1 MAKGAKRSIA
11 DTFVSVVAETSK
23 LASGIAKT
31 FRETDREA
39 KAAGKRWT
47 RELNEELRNV
57 HATVS
62 LDAAQARADATRL
75 REEIAARHA
84 HMRVD
89 VDYDHDRIAQLGGSL
104 VASLLPQ
111 LQQSMARGGSQ
122 AGSAFAEGAAGG
134 MRAGG
139 PLIAAAVLGLAG
151 VAAQASGAIGL
162 IPAAAVGAGAAVGAL
177 ALAFDGFGDAMK
189 NVKDPE
195 KFAESLGQLAPMAQS
210 VATTIQGL
218 MPVFDRLKFTV
229 SDAFFGPLTS
239 AIEPLVNTYMP
250 MLQGG
255 LSQMASVMGNALG
268 GLARF
273 MQTPEMLGMAATMTN
288 NLVSAFSTFSGVLE
302 PVVHAFT
309 EIGVVGSGFLPQ
321 IAQAAVQAAQ
331 GFSQFISQASASG
344 QLQQWISGGIT
355 AMGQLFEIGK
365 NLLPVFGALAPI
377 GAALM
382 PAFNSLLVAIT
393 PGLQALGGVIG
404 NLITAASPLLTF
416 LGEMASTVLSALAP
430 AFNNLLT
437 SLTPV
442 IGQLVGALQPVVQ
455 ALAPVLGQVAMIIG
469 QAMAD
474 AATTLVPLIV
484 PLVGVLGEMLGAA
497 VPLIPSIVELAA
509 SALPMF
515 TSAAGIVIPIV
526 TVVAKILTELM
537 KVIVPPLNTVIKF
550 LARTFTESFEQVKTV
565 VGKAWEFIKPVFDK
579 ITGAVKAV
587 INSIKSLPG
596 VGSLF
601 KDGTPDYRGGGGS
614 FGSPPATAND
624 YYKGIYG
631 TKSSIAPAYIPTPD
645 VPLPAVSDYVAPPP
659 STGRKGSGAAASTRS
674 ADDYATDTTGFSSI
688 ASRPRQYE
696 QGMVPNNV
704 KLLSAIEQMFPGTTA
719 HADVSR
725 NDKYGE
731 HGSGEALDIMVGSN
745 KELGDRI
752 NAFLLQN
759 SQTFGLQYNLW
770 QQRQWNPDG
779 STSGMENRGSPTQ
792 NHMDHVHA
800 RVKAGAATPLT
811 AVGDMPS
818 LAGLPEGQGDPR
830 LRDAYQRVQDREHG
844 VREAQARYDR
854 VKDKGDKATP
864 REQEQAEY
872 ALAKAKREHA
882 DAIDD
887 LAKKQ
892 DKLNSTTGK
901 GNKKGQSRTGDL
913 TQDFGKDLVGG
924 IAQAFG
930 FDGTLFADPTQL
942 GLMKMMSSLSK
953 VQIGPDA
960 GETGGGSLG
969 GAGGGGGGVG
979 SMLDSFMPKGL
990 GDLRVAKSQDSPV
1003 PFMGGL
1009 PGAPSGG
1016 SLIPGAQFA
1025 ANALASQGQG
1035 PAQQPA
1041 NDSGQQGGGNDY
1053 SIVFNGPVGNPSEGM
1068 AAATE
1073 FNIPRARQGVG
1084 QL

>member
-23 LASGIAKT
+23 LAAGIAKT

-134 MRAGG
+134 MQAGG

-255 LSQMASVMGNALG
+255 LSQMAAVMGNALG
-268 GLARF
+268 GLAQF

-344 QLQQWISGGIT
+344 QLQQWIQGGIT

-382 PAFNSLLVAIT
+382 PAFNSLIVALT
-393 PGLQALGGVIG
+393 PGIQALGGVMA
-404 NLITAASPLLTF
+404 NLITAGAPLLTF
-416 LGEMASTVLSALAP
+416 LGQLASTVLSALAP

-437 SLTPV
+437 ALAPV
-442 IGQLVGALQPVVQ
+442 VQQIVGALQPVIE
-455 ALAPVLGQVAMIIG
+455 ALAPVLAQVANIIG
-469 QAMAD
+469 QAMAE
-474 AATTLVPLIV
+474 AATTLVPLMV

-497 VPLIPSIVELAA
+497 APLIPSIVELAA
-509 SALPMF
+509 SALPLF
-515 TSAAGIVIPIV
+515 SSAAGVVIPIV
-526 TVVAKILTELM
+526 TEVAKILTELM

-550 LARTFTESFEQVKTV
+550 LAKTFQEAFEGVKTA
-565 VGKAWEFIKPVFDK
+565 VGKAWEFIKPIFDR
-579 ITGAVKAV
+579 ITGAVKSV
-587 INSIKSLPG
+587 IDSVKSLPG

-601 KDGTPDYRGGGGS
+601 KDGSPDSRGGGGS
-614 FGSPPATAND
+614 FAPPATAND
-624 YYKGIYG
+624 YYKGLYG
-631 TKSSIAPAYIPTPD
+631 TKSPIPPAGPIYVPTPD
-645 VPLPAVSDYVAPPP
+645 VPLPAVSNYVAPPP
-659 STGRKGSGAAASTRS
+659 STGKKSAGTASTRS
-674 ADDYATDTTGFSSI
+674 ADDYATDTTGFSSG

-745 KELGDRI
+745 RELGDRI

-811 AVGDMPS
+811 AVGDMPA
-818 LAGLPEGQGDPR
+818 LAGLPEGQADPR

-953 VQIGPDA
+953 VQFGA
-960 GETGGGSLG
+960 GAGGSRDGSLG
-969 GAGGGGGGVG
+969 AAGGGGGGVG

-1041 NDSGQQGGGNDY
+1041 NDGGQPGNSDY
-1053 SIVFNGPVGNPSEGM
+1053 SVNFYGPVGNPSEGM
-1068 AAATE
+1068 GAATE

>member
-23 LASGIAKT
+23 LAAGIAKT

-39 KAAGKRWT
+39 KAAGKRWS
-47 RELNEELRNV
+47 RDINEELRNV

-104 VASLLPQ
+104 VANLLPQ

-134 MRAGG
+134 MQAGG
-139 PLIAAAVLGLAG
+139 PLIAAAVLGLGG

-255 LSQMASVMGNALG
+255 LSQMAAVMGNALG
-268 GLARF
+268 GLAQF

-331 GFSQFISQASASG
+331 GFSEFISQASASG
-344 QLQQWISGGIT
+344 QLQQWIQGGIT

-393 PGLQALGGVIG
+393 PGLQALGGVLG

-455 ALAPVLGQVAMIIG
+455 ALAPILGQVAMIIG

-484 PLVGVLGEMLGAA
+484 PLVGVLGEMLSAA

-526 TVVAKILTELM
+526 TEVAKILTELM

-550 LARTFTESFEQVKTV
+550 LAKTFQETFEGIKTA
-565 VGKAWEFIKPVFDK
+565 VGKAWEFIKPIFDR
-579 ITGAVKAV
+579 ITGAVKSV
-587 INSIKSLPG
+587 IDSVKSLPG

-601 KDGTPDYRGGGGS
+601 KDGSPDSRGGGGS
-614 FGSPPATAND
+614 FAPPATAND
-624 YYKGIYG
+624 YYKGLYG
-631 TKSSIAPAYIPTPD
+631 TKTPAGPIYVPTPD
-645 VPLPAVSDYVAPPP
+645 VPLPAVSNYVAPPP
-659 STGRKGSGAAASTRS
+659 STGKKSAGAASTRS
-674 ADDYATDTTGFSSI
+674 ADDYAVDTTGLPPGL
-688 ASRPRQYE
+688 APE
-696 QGMVPNNV
+696 GGLVPNAVQLNRV
-704 KLLSAIEQMFPGTTA
+704 LSQQFPELKSIGGWREP
-719 HADVSR
+719 DGF
-725 NDKYGE
+725 NE
-731 HGSGEALDIMVGSN
+731 HSSGEALDIMVGSN

-752 NAFLLQN
+752 NQFLLQN
-759 SQTFGLQYNLW
+759 GKAFGLQYDLW
-770 QQRQWNPDG
+770 EQRQWNPDG
-779 STSGMENRGSPTQ
+779 STSGMENRGSPTA

-800 RVKAGAATPLT
+800 RVRPGAATPLT
-811 AVGDMPS
+811 AVGGDMPA
-818 LAGLPEGQGDPR
+818 LAGLPEGQADPR

-892 DKLNSTTGK
+892 EKLNSTSGK
-901 GNKKGQSRTGDL
+901 SKKGQSRTGDL

-953 VQIGPDA
+953 VQFGPDA
-960 GETGGGSLG
+960 GQTGGGSLG
-969 GAGGGGGGVG
+969 AAGGGGVG

-990 GDLRVAKSQDSPV
+990 GALRVAKSEDSPV

-1035 PAQQPA
+1035 PAQQSA
-1041 NDSGQQGGGNDY
+1041 NDGGQQGGGNDY
-1053 SIVFNGPVGNPSEGM
+1053 SINFNGPVGNPSEGM
-1068 AAATE
+1068 SAATE

>member
-23 LASGIAKT
+23 LAAGIAKT

-39 KAAGKRWT
+39 AAAGKRWT
-47 RELNEELRNV
+47 REINEELRNV

-134 MRAGG
+134 MQAGG

-268 GLARF
+268 GLASF

-288 NLVSAFSTFSGVLE
+288 NLVSAFSTFSGVLQ

-331 GFSQFISQASASG
+331 GFSQFISQAAASG
-344 QLQQWISGGIT
+344 QLQEWISGGIT
-355 AMGQLFEIGK
+355 AMGQLFELAK
-365 NLLPVFGALAPI
+365 NLMPILGALAPI

-382 PAFNSLLVAIT
+382 PAFNSLIVALT
-393 PGLQALGGVIG
+393 PGIQALGGVLA

-416 LGEMASTVLSALAP
+416 LGQLASTVLSALAP

-437 SLTPV
+437 ALAPV
-442 IGQLVGALQPVVQ
+442 VQQMVGALAPVIE
-455 ALAPVLGQVAMIIG
+455 ALAPVLAQVANIVG
-469 QAMAD
+469 QAMAE
-474 AATTLVPLIV
+474 AATTLVPLMV
-484 PLVGVLGEMLGAA
+484 PLVGVLGEMLSAA
-497 VPLIPSIVELAA
+497 VPLIPSIVELAT
-509 SALPMF
+509 SALPLF
-515 TSAAGIVIPIV
+515 SAAAGVVIPIV
-526 TVVAKILTELM
+526 TEVAKILTEVL
-537 KVIVPPLNTVIKF
+537 KFVVPPLNAVIKF
-550 LARTFTESFEQVKTV
+550 LAKTFQEAFEGIKTA

-614 FGSPPATAND
+614 FGPPPTTAND
-624 YYKGIYG
+624 FYKGLYG

-645 VPLPAVSDYVAPPP
+645 VPLPTVSDYVAPPP

-674 ADDYATDTTGFSSI
+674 ANDYATDTTGFGSAALPS
-688 ASRPRQYE
+688 QYE

-704 KLLSAIEQMFPGTTA
+704 KLLSAIEQLFPGTTA

-759 SQTFGLQYNLW
+759 SQAFGLQYNLW

-800 RVKAGAATPLT
+800 RVRAGAASAQSPT
-811 AVGDMPS
+811 GDMPA
-818 LAGLPEGQGDPR
+818 LAGLPEGSMDPR

-892 DKLNSTTGK
+892 DKLNSTNGK
-901 GNKKGQSRTGDL
+901 GNKKGQGRTGDL

-953 VQIGPDA
+953 VQFGPNG

-969 GAGGGGGGVG
+969 AAGGGGGGVG

-1016 SLIPGAQFA
+1016 ALIPGAQFA

-1035 PAQQPA
+1035 GTQQPA
-1041 NDSGQQGGGNDY
+1041 NDGGQQGGGNDY
-1053 SIVFNGPVGNPSEGM
+1053 SINFNGPVGNPSEGI

>member
-23 LASGIAKT
+23 LAAGIAKT

-39 KAAGKRWT
+39 AAAGKRWA
-47 RELNEELRNV
+47 REINEELRNV

-62 LDAAQARADATRL
+62 LDAAQARADAARL

-84 HMRVD
+84 HLHVD
-89 VDYDHDRIAQLGGSL
+89 VDYDRDRMAQLGSSL
-104 VASLLPQ
+104 IASLLPH
-111 LQQSMARGGSQ
+111 LQQTMGRGGAQ
-122 AGSAFAEGAAGG
+122 AGAAFAEGAAGG
-134 MRAGG
+134 MRASA
-139 PLIAAAVLGLAG
+139 PLIATAVTALAG

-162 IPAAAVGAGAAVGAL
+162 IPAAAVGAGAAIGSL

-195 KFAESLGQLAPMAQS
+195 KFAESLGQLAPQAQS

-229 SDAFFGPLTS
+229 SDAFFGPLTKS
-239 AIEPLVNTYMP
+239 IEPLVTTYMP

-255 LSQMASVMGNALG
+255 LSQMAAVMGNALG
-268 GLARF
+268 GLASF

-288 NLVSAFSTFSGVLE
+288 NLVSAFSTFSGVLQ

-331 GFSQFISQASASG
+331 GFSQFISQAAASG
-344 QLQQWISGGIT
+344 QLQEWISGGIT
-355 AMGQLFEIGK
+355 AMGQLFELAK
-365 NLLPVFGALAPI
+365 NLMPILGALAPI

-382 PAFNSLLVAIT
+382 PAFNSLIVALT
-393 PGLQALGGVIG
+393 PGIAALGGVLA
-404 NLITAASPLLTF
+404 NLITSASPLLTF
-416 LGEMASTVLSALAP
+416 LGQLASTVLSALAP

-437 SLTPV
+437 ALAPV
-442 IGQLVGALQPVVQ
+442 VQQIVGALQPVIE
-455 ALAPVLGQVAMIIG
+455 ALAPVLAQVASIIG
-469 QAMAD
+469 QAMAE
-474 AATTLVPLIV
+474 AATTLVPLMV
-484 PLVGVLGEMLGAA
+484 PLVGVLGEMLTAA
-497 VPLIPSIVELAA
+497 VPLIPSIVELAT
-509 SALPMF
+509 SALPLF
-515 TSAAGIVIPIV
+515 TAAAGVVIPIV
-526 TVVAKILTELM
+526 TEVAKILTEIL
-537 KVIVPPLNTVIKF
+537 KVIVPPLNAVIKF
-550 LARTFTESFEQVKTV
+550 LARTFQEAFEGIKTA
-565 VGKAWEFIKPVFDK
+565 VGKAWEFIKPIFDK
-579 ITGAVKAV
+579 IANAAKGV
-587 INSIKSLPG
+587 INAIKSLPG

-601 KDGTPDYRGGGGS
+601 KDGTPDFRGGGGS
-614 FGSPPATAND
+614 FGPAPATAND
-624 YYKGIYG
+624 FYKGLYG

-659 STGRKGSGAAASTRS
+659 STGRKGSGAGASTRS
-674 ADDYATDTTGFSSI
+674 ADDYATDTTGFSSV

-704 KLLSAIEQMFPGTTA
+704 KLLSAIEQLFPGTTA

-759 SQTFGLQYNLW
+759 AQTFGLQYNLW

-800 RVKAGAATPLT
+800 RVKAGAAT
-811 AVGDMPS
+811 GDMPA
-818 LAGLPEGQGDPR
+818 LAALPEGSMDPR
-830 LRDAYQRVQDREHG
+830 LRDAVQRVQDREHA
-844 VREAQARYDR
+844 VRQAQARFDA

-892 DKLNSTTGK
+892 EKLNGASGK
-901 GNKKGQSRTGDL
+901 GTKKGQSRTGDL

-953 VQIGPDA
+953 VQFGGDA
-960 GETGGGSLG
+960 GTTGGGSLGAG
-969 GAGGGGGGVG
+969 GAGGGGG
-979 SMLDSFMPKGL
+979 SLLDSFMPKGL
-990 GDLRVAKSQDSPV
+990 GALRVAKPEDSPV

-1009 PGAPSGG
+1009 PGASGGG

-1025 ANALASQGQG
+1025 ANALASQGQATTG
-1035 PAQQPA
+1035 QPGT
-1041 NDSGQQGGGNDY
+1041 SQQGNNDF
-1053 SIVFNGPVGNPSEGM
+1053 SINFNGPVGSAQEAMG
-1068 AAATE
+1068 AATD

>member
-23 LASGIAKT
+23 LAAGIAKT

-39 KAAGKRWT
+39 AAAGKRWA
-47 RELNEELRNV
+47 REINEELRNV

-62 LDAAQARADATRL
+62 LDAAQARADAARL

-84 HMRVD
+84 HLHVD
-89 VDYDHDRIAQLGGSL
+89 VDYDRDRMAQLGSSL
-104 VASLLPQ
+104 IASLLPH
-111 LQQSMARGGSQ
+111 LQQTMGRGGAQ
-122 AGSAFAEGAAGG
+122 AGAAFAEGAAGG
-134 MRAGG
+134 MRASA
-139 PLIAAAVLGLAG
+139 PLIATAVTALVG

-162 IPAAAVGAGAAVGAL
+162 IPAAAVGAGAAIGSL

-195 KFAESLGQLAPMAQS
+195 KFAESLGQLAPQAQS

-229 SDAFFGPLTS
+229 SDAFFGPLTKS
-239 AIEPLVNTYMP
+239 IEPLVTTYMP

-255 LSQMASVMGNALG
+255 LSQMAAVMGNALG
-268 GLARF
+268 GLASF
-273 MQTPEMLGMAATMTN
+273 LQTPEMLGMAASMTN
-288 NLVSAFSTFSGVLE
+288 NLVSAFSTFSGVLQ

-331 GFSQFISQASASG
+331 GFSQFISQAAASG
-344 QLQQWISGGIT
+344 QLQEWISGGIT
-355 AMGQLFEIGK
+355 AMGQLFELAK
-365 NLLPVFGALAPI
+365 NLMPILGALAPI

-382 PAFNSLLVAIT
+382 PAFNSLIVALT
-393 PGLQALGGVIG
+393 PGIQALGGVLA
-404 NLITAASPLLTF
+404 NLITSSSPLLTF
-416 LGEMASTVLSALAP
+416 LGQLASTVLSALAP

-437 SLTPV
+437 ALAPV
-442 IGQLVGALQPVVQ
+442 VQQIVGALQPVIE
-455 ALAPVLGQVAMIIG
+455 ALAPVLAQVASIIG
-469 QAMAD
+469 QAMAE
-474 AATTLVPLIV
+474 AATTLVPLMV
-484 PLVGVLGEMLGAA
+484 PLVGVLGEMLTAA
-497 VPLIPSIVELAA
+497 VPLIPSIVELAT
-509 SALPMF
+509 SALPLF
-515 TSAAGIVIPIV
+515 TAAAGVVIPIV
-526 TVVAKILTELM
+526 TEVAKILTEIL
-537 KVIVPPLNTVIKF
+537 KVIVPPLNAVIKF
-550 LARTFTESFEQVKTV
+550 LARTFQEAFEGIKTA
-565 VGKAWEFIKPVFDK
+565 VGKAWEFIKPIFDK
-579 ITGAVKAV
+579 IANAAKGV
-587 INSIKSLPG
+587 INAIKSLPG

-601 KDGTPDYRGGGGS
+601 KDGTPDFRGGGGS
-614 FGSPPATAND
+614 FGPAPTTAND
-624 YYKGIYG
+624 FYKGLYG
-631 TKSSIAPAYIPTPD
+631 TKPSIAPAYIPTPD

-659 STGRKGSGAAASTRS
+659 STGRKGSGAGASTRS
-674 ADDYATDTTGFSSI
+674 ADDYATDTTGFSSV

-759 SQTFGLQYNLW
+759 AQTFGLQYNLW

-800 RVKAGAATPLT
+800 RVKAGAAT
-811 AVGDMPS
+811 GDMPA
-818 LAGLPEGQGDPR
+818 LAALPEGSMDPR
-830 LRDAYQRVQDREHG
+830 LRDAVQRVQDREHA
-844 VREAQARYDR
+844 VRQAQARFDA

-892 DKLNSTTGK
+892 EKLNGASGK
-901 GNKKGQSRTGDL
+901 GTKKGQSRTGDL

-953 VQIGPDA
+953 VQFGGDA
-960 GETGGGSLG
+960 GQTGGGSLGAG
-969 GAGGGGGGVG
+969 GAGGGGGG
-979 SMLDSFMPKGL
+979 SLLDSFMPKGL
-990 GDLRVAKSQDSPV
+990 GALRVAKPEDSPV

-1009 PGAPSGG
+1009 PGASGGG

-1025 ANALASQGQG
+1025 ANALASQGQATTG
-1035 PAQQPA
+1035 QPGT
-1041 NDSGQQGGGNDY
+1041 NQQGNNDF
-1053 SIVFNGPVGNPSEGM
+1053 SINFNGPVGSAQEAMG
-1068 AAATE
+1068 AATE